1 MSKKR
6 NDRLSGEMKKI
17 ISDIIRTQV
26 KDPRISDL
34 MSVTDVKVDEDLKYA
49 KVYISVYGDSQPTL
63 EALQSAKGYI
73 RREVGRNIKLRLTP
87 ELIFEKDD
95 SIEKGIYMS
104 NLINKVIRQ
113 DDEASKRDQNES
125 EPEWCQRNIWHHS

>member
-125 EPEWCQRNIWHHS
+125 EPE

>member
-6 NDRLSGEMKKI
+6 NNRLSGEMRKVI
-17 ISDIIRTQV
+17 AEIIRTQV

-34 MSVTDVKVDEDLKYA
+34 TSVTEVHVTEDLKYA
-49 KVYISVYGDSQPTL
+49 KVYISVYGDSQSTL
-63 EALQSAKGYI
+63 EALQSAKGFI
-73 RREVGRNIKLRLTP
+73 RREVGKNIKMRITP

-104 NLINKVIRQ
+104 SLIDKVINSEAGSK
-113 DDEASKRDQNES
+113 DENES
-125 EPEWCQRNIWHHS
+125 E